1 MKVLMSSDII
11 VLTDP
16 VVGRPGYPMDK
27 KITEYWNDM
36 AAWTRENR
44 VLLYSAVIFGVP
56 YQVYV
61 PAGSVPNDDSK

>member
-1 MKVLMSSDII
+1 
-11 VLTDP
+11 
-16 VVGRPGYPMDK
+16 MDK

-44 VLLYSAVIFGVP
+44 ILLYSAVIFGVP

-61 PAGSVPNDDSK
+61 PVGSVPIHDSK